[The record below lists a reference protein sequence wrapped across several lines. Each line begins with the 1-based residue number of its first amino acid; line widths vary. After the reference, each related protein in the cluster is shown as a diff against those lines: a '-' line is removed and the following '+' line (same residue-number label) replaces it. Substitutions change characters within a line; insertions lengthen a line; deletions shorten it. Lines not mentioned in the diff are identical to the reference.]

1 MAYTTFKGL
10 DEYMRQLQKL
20 GKNTDEILGA
30 GVYAMAGVVADEIKK
45 NIEALPAISDK
56 ENMKLHAFS
65 DRSELTEKQKA
76 GLLESFGITQMEND
90 NGYRNVKL
98 GFDGYNNVKTK
109 KYPKGQPN
117 ALIARTVESG
127 STYMKKRPFIRPAIN
142 KKKKEAMEKCKTTID
157 EMIYNEFK

>member
-1 MAYTTFKGL
+1 MAWIKFKGM
-10 DEYMRQLQKL
+10 DEYMRELQKL

-30 GVYAMAGVVADEIKK
+30 GVYAMAGVIADEARK
-45 NIEALPAISDK
+45 NMEALPAIPD
-56 ENMKLHAFS
+56 EINMKLHAFS

-76 GLLESFGITQMEND
+76 GLLESFGVSPMESN

-98 GFDGYNNVKTK
+98 GFDGYNDVKTK

-117 ALIARTVESG
+117 ALIARTLESG

-157 EMIYNEFK
+157 EKIYHEFK